1 VIDSNDV
8 QAHITGFW
16 STVAADYDAHAGNVA
31 EHGSVEYRRWVDVLA
46 SVVPDPPGDV
56 LDVATGTG
64 YVALAAASI
73 GQRVT
78 AIDLAPAMLEELVA
92 NATAR
97 SLTVDARLG
106 DAVAPDFAPASFD
119 AVTSRHLLWTL
130 REPARAMV
138 NWRRLLRPG
147 GRLVAVDGFWFT
159 EWDDE
164 DVPALFAEHYTTGTR
179 RELPFMH
186 LDGPEPILKLL
197 TAGGFMEVAAEPRPD
212 LGPRERRA
220 VSHHRHHT
228 LRDQGPRRVGVRV
241 GDGDAREGKGEGE
254 RRAADHAHGCQRSRI
269 SLSFCSFLGS
279 ALFTCRR
286 RTSGTRSLPIPCP
299 VKSRAIVTRDRVPPS
314 SGSIMP
320 LAVATSGPLF
330 ARTSQVRGGAIS
342 VISSVVGDLRGPTR
356 RTTTVF
362 EPTASGAVS
371 SRYADATP
379 SCHSGNRNG
388 STAYEK
394 TSSGLRDI
402 SILLTIAAILPPCL
416 DRL

>member
-46 SVVPDPPGDV
+46 SVLPDPPGDV
-56 LDVATGTG
+56 LDVATGSG

-147 GRLVAVDGFWFT
+147 GRLVAVDGSGLPSGT
-159 EWDDE
+159 MRTYRHCSPSITQQ
-164 DVPALFAEHYTTGTR
+164 VPGESSRSCTSTG
-179 RELPFMH
+179 
-186 LDGPEPILKLL
+186 
-197 TAGGFMEVAAEPRPD
+197 
-212 LGPRERRA
+212 
-220 VSHHRHHT
+220 
-228 LRDQGPRRVGVRV
+228 
-241 GDGDAREGKGEGE
+241 
-254 RRAADHAHGCQRSRI
+254 RSR
-269 SLSFCSFLGS
+269 SSNCS
-279 ALFTCRR
+279 
-286 RTSGTRSLPIPCP
+286 P
-299 VKSRAIVTRDRVPPS
+299 
-314 SGSIMP
+314 
-320 LAVATSGPLF
+320 
-330 ARTSQVRGGAIS
+330 Q
-342 VISSVVGDLRGPTR
+342 
-356 RTTTVF
+356 
-362 EPTASGAVS
+362 TASWRWRRSPGQ
-371 SRYADATP
+371 
-379 SCHSGNRNG
+379 
-388 STAYEK
+388 
-394 TSSGLRDI
+394 TS
-402 SILLTIAAILPPCL
+402 A
-416 DRL
+416 